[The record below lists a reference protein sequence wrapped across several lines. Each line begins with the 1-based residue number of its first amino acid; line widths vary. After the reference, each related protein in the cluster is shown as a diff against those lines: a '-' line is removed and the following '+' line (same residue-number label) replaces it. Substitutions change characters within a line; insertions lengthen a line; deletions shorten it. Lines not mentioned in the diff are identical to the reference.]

1 MSDEIKMLIGT
12 YTENSS
18 SKGIYY
24 YSFNQ
29 NTGESKLLS
38 TIMSENPSFITISEN
53 RKNFYSVNEFNNGKQ
68 SLSSFIIKEDNTILK
83 LNQISTDV
91 NNKSGAD
98 PCNILLFDNY
108 ILTSNYTGG
117 SFTLFEI
124 DDSNKSLKNQIQYF
138 SYSEKSHFHCAI
150 LSPDKKYIFISD
162 LGTDIIHRFTI
173 DKNNPKLPLIEHKIC
188 YQYKNE
194 NQAGPRHMVFSQD
207 GKFLYV
213 LCELDDLLSVF
224 NYDNGDIK
232 HIETIKAYEG
242 NGKGSA
248 DIHFSKDGLYLYTSH
263 RLKNDGIAVFKVD
276 KMKGIVEKK
285 SFVKTG
291 IHPRN
296 FNITPNGKFL
306 ICACRDSNA
315 VQIYEINNENG
326 DLKYINN
333 KDIIID
339 KPVCIKFL
347 YKI

>member
-248 DIHFSKDGLYLYTSH
+248 DIHFSKDGCYLYTSH
-263 RLKNDGIAVFKVD
+263 RLKDDGISIFKVN
-276 KMKGIVEKK
+276 KMNGNVEHKG
-285 SFVKTG
+285 FVKTG

-306 ICACRDSNA
+306 ICACRDSN
-315 VQIYEINNENG
+315 VIQIYEINQENG
-326 DLKYINN
+326 DLKYIN
-333 KDIIID
+333 KDINID
-339 KPVCIKFL
+339 KPVCVKFL
-347 YKI
+347 

>member
-1 MSDEIKMLIGT
+1 MLIGT

-29 NTGESKLLS
+29 STGESKLLS
-38 TIMSENPSFITISEN
+38 TIMSENPSFITVSEN

-68 SLSSFIIKEDNTILK
+68 SLSSFIINEDNTILK

-173 DKNNPKLPLIEHKIC
+173 NKKNLKTPLIEHKIC
-188 YQYKNE
+188 YEYKNE
-194 NQAGPRHMVFSQD
+194 NQAGPRHMIFSQD
-207 GKFLYV
+207 GKFLYI

-224 NYDNGDIK
+224 SYDNGDIK
-232 HIETIKAYEG
+232 HIETIKAYNG

-276 KMKGIVEKK
+276 KIKGIVEKK
-285 SFVKTG
+285 YFVKTG

-306 ICACRDSNA
+306 ICTCRDSNI
-315 VQIYEINNENG
+315 VQIYEINKENG
-326 DLKYINN
+326 DLKYISN
-333 KDIIID
+333 KDIIIG

-347 YKI
+347 

>member
-29 NTGESKLLS
+29 NTGESKLIS
-38 TIMSENPSFITISEN
+38 NIMSENPSFISISEN
-53 RKNFYSVNEFNNGKQ
+53 KKNFYAVNEFNTGKQ
-68 SLSSFIIKEDNTILK
+68 SLSSFLIQENSSMIK
-83 LNQISTDV
+83 LNQVSTDF
-91 NNKSGAD
+91 NNQSGAD
-98 PCNILLFDNY
+98 PCNILLFKNKY

-124 DDSNKSLKNQIQYF
+124 EEPTKALKDPPIQFF

-150 LSPDKKYIFISD
+150 LSPDNKYIFISD
-162 LGTDIIHRFTI
+162 LGTDTIHRFTI
-173 DKNNPKLPLIEHKIC
+173 DENNKTPLINHKVS
-188 YQYKNE
+188 YEYKNE
-194 NQAGPRHMVFSQD
+194 NQAGPRHMIFSQD

-224 NYDNGDIK
+224 SYDNGDIK

-248 DIHFSKDGLYLYTSH
+248 DIHFSKDGNYLYTSH
-263 RLKNDGIAVFKVD
+263 RLKNDGIAIFKVNKND
-276 KMKGIVEKK
+276 GTLEKK

-306 ICACRDSNA
+306 ICTCRDSN
-315 VQIYEINNENG
+315 VIQIYEIDEKDGNIT
-326 DLKYINN
+326 YIN
-333 KDIIID
+333 KDINID
-339 KPVCIKFL
+339 KPVCVKFL
-347 YKI
+347 